1 MNNLITPPQN
11 TDGVIFLKNK
21 KQKPST
27 KEKNRRTEEIEM
39 QGLGAFRTQAISQP
53 DSKSELTNIAMP
65 SENNVARAR
74 NWVNEN
80 KK

>member
-1 MNNLITPPQN
+1 M
-11 TDGVIFLKNK
+11 KNR
-21 KQKPST
+21 KQSPST
-27 KEKNRRTEEIEM
+27 KENNRRTEEIEI
-39 QGLGAFRTQAISQP
+39 QSLGTFRTQAISQP

-65 SENNVARAR
+65 NEVNVKRAR

>member
-1 MNNLITPPQN
+1 M
-11 TDGVIFLKNK
+11 KNR
-21 KQKPST
+21 KQSPST
-27 KEKNRRTEEIEM
+27 KEKNRRTEEIEI
-39 QGLGAFRTQAISQP
+39 QSLGTFRTQAISQP

-65 SENNVARAR
+65 NEVNVKRAR